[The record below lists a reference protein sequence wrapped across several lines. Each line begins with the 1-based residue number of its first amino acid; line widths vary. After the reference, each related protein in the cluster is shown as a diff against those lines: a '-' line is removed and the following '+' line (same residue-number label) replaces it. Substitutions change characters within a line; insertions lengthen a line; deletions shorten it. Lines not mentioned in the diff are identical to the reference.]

1 MLIVSLRRLPVIVLA
16 VLLYSSA
23 GAQSLFRCGNVY
35 QDRPCE
41 AGTAQKELTP
51 SGRPTPATQSG
62 SVAAAVSSSPYAAV
76 CSRVGEQA
84 QKITWKREA
93 GATQERQM
101 AELPNTGSRE
111 EMARVID
118 SVYRKRGSAP
128 EIRAA
133 IEAECIA
140 ERQEAADAA
149 AALRLLQSQQN
160 RTASTPAAV
169 PVPATTAPTTTAAI
183 PAAPQTPGGP
193 SPSCDSFRRQ
203 LESVNAQ
210 LRSGGT
216 VAVMEQ
222 LQNRRRDAEKQL
234 REGRC

>member
-16 VLLYSSA
+16 VLLGSSA

-35 QDRPCE
+35 QDRPCQ

-51 SGRPTPATQSG
+51 SGRSAPAAQG
-62 SVAAAVSSSPYAAV
+62 GPVAAAPVSASPFAAV
-76 CSRVGEQA
+76 CSRIGEQA

-111 EMARVID
+111 EMIKVID

-133 IEAECIA
+133 VEAECVA
-140 ERQEAADAA
+140 ERQEAADTA

-160 RTASTPAAV
+160 RTASTPAAP
-169 PVPATTAPTTTAAI
+169 PVPAPTTTAAA
-183 PAAPQTPGGP
+183 PTAPQTPPGP
-193 SPSCDSFRRQ
+193 SPSCGSFRRQ

-216 VAVMEQ
+216 VAIMEQ
-222 LQNRRRDAEKQL
+222 LQNQRRDAEKRL